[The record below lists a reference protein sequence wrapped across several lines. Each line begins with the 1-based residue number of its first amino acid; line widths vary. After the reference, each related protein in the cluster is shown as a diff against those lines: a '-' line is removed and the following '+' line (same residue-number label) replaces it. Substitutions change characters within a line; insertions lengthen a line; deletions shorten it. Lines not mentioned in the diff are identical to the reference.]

1 MIKRIH
7 DLVERLAREHKL
19 VNTFKYEMLSKSAG
33 SGEDITPLVFLEMPI
48 YFNNMV
54 TLGGVIKATFNI
66 DIVLN
71 PQALHNYEIP
81 QLTGADCQQIAS
93 QIAQQFIARMR
104 NLYLNQESSIEV
116 ADYSIMTLQR
126 WYDDASYGVRLTVRA
141 NLENEINFCMDDDY
155 FDPEKEFTEKDILPK
170 VDTND
175 AQGCVSLGWKLPQI
189 DL

>member
-155 FDPEKEFTEKDILPK
+155 FDPTKEFTEKDILPK

-175 AQGCVSLGWKLPQI
+175 SQGCVSLGWKLPQI

>member
-1 MIKRIH
+1 MVKRIY

-19 VNTFKYEMLSKSAG
+19 VNTFKYDMLSKAAG
-33 SGEDITPLVFLEMPI
+33 SGEDLYPLVFLEMPI

-54 TLGGVIKATFNI
+54 TQGGIIKATFNI

-71 PQALHNYEIP
+71 PQALHNFEIP
-81 QLTGADCQQIAS
+81 QLRGSDCQEIAS
-93 QIAQQFIARMR
+93 QIAQQFVARMR
-104 NLYLNQESSIEV
+104 NLRLEGETNITV

-126 WYDDASYGVRLTVRA
+126 WYDDASYGVRLTVNA
-141 NLENEINFCMDDDY
+141 NVENEISFCMDDDY
-155 FDPEKEFTEKDILPK
+155 FDENKEFTKDEILPS

-175 AQGCVSLGWKLPQI
+175 ASGCVSLGWKLPKI